1 MKSVHPDII
10 NTLYDVLLK
19 SKYPPSKKELIQKF
33 CPSVSKY
40 KDYIL
45 IRMFYMFD
53 NTTTFSSNE
62 LLKISDFRKISWD
75 EKIYFG
81 SVNGDNSKVMFS
93 LEEIIVGAIEDPYII
108 YSFIEEYKE
117 LVIQEGGYLHKY
129 IEQYKHSNSE
139 DSLSEEISDSD
150 SYEESDDT
158 DTSDT

>member
-1 MKSVHPDII
+1 MNSVHPDLI
-10 NTLYDVLLK
+10 NTLYDLLLK
-19 SKYPPSKKELIQKF
+19 SKHPPSKKELVRKF
-33 CPSVSKY
+33 CPSVYKY

-62 LLKISDFRKISWD
+62 LLKISDFRKISWE

-108 YSFIEEYKE
+108 YNFIEEYRE
-117 LVIQEGGYLHKY
+117 LVVQEGGYLHKY
-129 IEQYKHSNSE
+129 IEKHTVSNPV

-150 SYEESDDT
+150 SYEESEESDD
-158 DTSDT
+158 SCK